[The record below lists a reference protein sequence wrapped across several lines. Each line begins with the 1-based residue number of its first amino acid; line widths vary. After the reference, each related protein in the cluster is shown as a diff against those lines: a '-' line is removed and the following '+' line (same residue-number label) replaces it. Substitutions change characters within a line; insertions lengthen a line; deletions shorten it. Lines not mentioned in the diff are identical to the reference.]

1 MHVFC
6 FPLGSLFFFLNFLVF
21 ACACVY
27 GRVKWSVWDSR
38 ATWLTAGLDWGGRV
52 EQSFNTTHKTQ
63 PFPSTHTC
71 IKHPHEPNHTGLES
85 LFPPF
90 KDRHRP
96 SHRHHTPTPH
106 TDTTGTSP
114 HPNLSAFDSFQQW
127 STHAHTHA
135 DTQTTPHWTLDSD
148 ILPLPTCHS
157 TGCLWHNITH
167 T

>member
-96 SHRHHTPTPH
+96 SHRHHTQTPQEPLLIPTCLPLTAFSSGQHMH
-106 TDTTGTSP
+106 TLTQTHKQLHTELLTVTSSHFPPVTVLAAYDTT
-114 HPNLSAFDSFQQW
+114 
-127 STHAHTHA
+127 
-135 DTQTTPHWTLDSD
+135 
-148 ILPLPTCHS
+148 
-157 TGCLWHNITH
+157 
-167 T
+167 